1 MIQHKRA
8 PILVYFV
15 FAIFFVH
22 SCALL
27 QPTAE
32 LENQADAAWEAGN
45 FEEAFG
51 LYEQI
56 IEAHQSR
63 EQAVDGVLLNRAGI
77 SAWES
82 GETQKALEYLELAR
96 HTADADAATF
106 ATLAKAYREVDNL
119 SREITNLERYVERFP
134 DGPEVKALRNRLF
147 MTLVESL
154 NWQQAKDLW
163 ADLGGDPYQDEEMLT
178 AYLQVNRALDDVEK
192 SAAIAEQLLDLNRN
206 NQEALD
212 FLGRMH
218 FDQAVSLYNREMRA
232 YEQNRTHRQ
241 YAQLLEA
248 LEITNTD
255 FRIALNYFER
265 LYALDPKPEYA
276 TFLANIYERFQDE
289 ERARYYRQRAR

>member
-1 MIQHKRA
+1 MIQNKRA
-8 PILVYFV
+8 SIL
-15 FAIFFVH
+15 IFFALSMFILH

-27 QPTAE
+27 QPSSE
-32 LENQADAAWEAGN
+32 LATQADAAWEAGE
-45 FEEAFG
+45 FEEAYK
-51 LYEQI
+51 LYNQV

-63 EQAVDGVLLNRAGI
+63 NQAVDGKILNRAGI

-96 HTADADAATF
+96 HTPDAGAGTF

-119 SREITNLERYVERFP
+119 SREITNLERYVEKYP
-134 DGPEVKALRNRLF
+134 EGPEVKTMRERLF

-163 ADLGGDPYQDEEMLT
+163 PELRGNQYQDEGLLT
-178 AYLQVNRALDDVEK
+178 AYLQVNRALDDIEK
-192 SAAIAEQLLDLNRN
+192 SADIAEQLLELNRSN
-206 NQEALD
+206 REALD

-218 FDQAVSLYNREMRA
+218 FEQAVALYNREMRA

-241 YAQLLEA
+241 YARLLEA
-248 LEITNTD
+248 LEVTNTD

-265 LYALDPKPEYA
+265 LYEQDPRPEYA
-276 TFLANIYERFQDE
+276 GFLANIYERFQDE
-289 ERARYYRQRAR
+289 EKARYYRRRAR